1 MRCTHCGRDLSES
14 WTSGRY
20 RTGESIAT
28 TLEPP
33 SATRFAISARR
44 SLAKHAEA
52 HGLSTDIQAERSMP
66 RFQLW
71 DTWELARVSVRNWT
85 IDQSGSS

>member
-1 MRCTHCGRDLSES
+1 M
-14 WTSGRY
+14 
-20 RTGESIAT
+20 
-28 TLEPP
+28 
-33 SATRFAISARR
+33 RFAISARR

-66 RFQLW
+66 RFQVW